1 MAQAYELGLSDYW
14 RILRKQSRV
23 ILGCVLLCATVTA
36 FYLSRQHPIYR
47 ATAQIKLER
56 ARMMSGQFYE
66 GFQSYYENPMVTESR
81 VIESRSI
88 AEVVV
93 RAIEPELE
101 KTNPD
106 KFQDLA
112 GEIQGSISA
121 EPVNETNII
130 KILSTGGE
138 PKRVAQVANLTAEAY
153 IAFNLDERNKQ
164 ARKVREFVESQIG
177 QTEVRLKVVEEALKQ
192 MRAHGDASGQ
202 AVALQNRLADIQG
215 QLMNLQPK
223 LKDVH
228 PDILRLK
235 AQVSEIEGQ
244 LQGLPAAELEYAR
257 LSREVQVN
265 EKTYRTLRERL
276 EEARI
281 AEAEKV
287 AEASIIERA
296 TPPGSP
302 VGFKKKLGMFLGLM
316 LGLLVGAMMAFVIE
330 TLDTSIGTID
340 DVESLLQVPVLA
352 VIPHFGYV
360 ENAPVSQ
367 MNFSWRRLFGKHDKV
382 PDERY
387 TLFAHYNP
395 RSPAT
400 EAYRILRTNLK
411 LAPERKVLL
420 VTSAGPGEGKS
431 TLISNLGIVIAQAGL
446 RVVLVSSDLRRPQL
460 GRLFDLPRDQGLSE
474 VLRGDLAVER
484 SIRGLSD
491 FILGKFGYEET
502 IKNPY
507 LANLFVIT
515 SGKLPENPAELLG
528 SANMQ
533 ATLEKLRSQYDV
545 VLVDA
550 PPILPVADALL
561 LAPQVDGVM
570 LVYEVGRISRA
581 ALGRAKGQLDSVG
594 ARILGVVLNHVR
606 PEVQTQPRDYYYYRQ
621 KYAYSDKDTKETKVA
636 EPGATTPDLP

>member
-1 MAQAYELGLSDYW
+1 MAQQQYELGLSDYW
-14 RILRKQSRV
+14 RILRKQARV
-23 ILGCVLLCATVTA
+23 IIGCLILFSSVTA
-36 FYLSRQHPIYR
+36 FYLSRQKPVFK

-93 RAIEPELE
+93 RQMEPDLE
-101 KTNPD
+101 QKD
-106 KFQDLA
+106 IVRFQETA
-112 GEIQGSISA
+112 GQIQGSISA
-121 EPVNETNII
+121 EPVTETNII
-130 KILSTGGE
+130 KIISTGE
-138 PKRVAQVANLTAEAY
+138 QSERVAQIANLTAEAY

-164 ARKVREFVESQIG
+164 ARKVREFVESQLS

-192 MRAHGDASGQ
+192 MRAHGDASGH
-202 AVALQNRLADIQG
+202 AVVLQNRLADLQG
-215 QLMNLQPK
+215 QLAGLAPK

-228 PDILRLK
+228 PDILRMK
-235 AQVSEIEGQ
+235 AQMSELEGQ

-257 LSREVQVN
+257 LSREVEVN

-296 TPPGSP
+296 TTGAS
-302 VGFKKKLGMFLGLM
+302 VGFQKRLGLFLGVF
-316 LGLLVGAMMAFVIE
+316 LGLLVGTMLAFVIE

-340 DVESLLQVPVLA
+340 DVEALLQVPVLA

-360 ENAPVSQ
+360 ESLKQTESKVT
-367 MNFSWRRLFGKHDKV
+367 SWLKRFKLKKEDHLSSDRFA
-382 PDERY
+382 
-387 TLFAHYNP
+387 LFAHHNP

-411 LAPERKVLL
+411 LSGERKVIL

-431 TLISNLGIVIAQAGL
+431 TLVSNLGIVTAQSGL
-446 RVVLVSSDLRRPQL
+446 RTVLVSSDLRRPQL
-460 GRLFDLPRDQGLSE
+460 GKLFDLPKEFGLSE
-474 VLRGDLAVER
+474 VLRGDLPLDR
-484 SIRGLSD
+484 SLRGLSD
-491 FILGKFGYEET
+491 FILGKFGYDET

-507 LANLFVIT
+507 LANLFLIT
-515 SGKLPENPAELLG
+515 SGRLPDNPAELLG
-528 SANMQ
+528 SANMKS
-533 ATLEKLRSQYDV
+533 TLEKLRSQFDF

-550 PPILPVADALL
+550 PPILPVADSLL
-561 LAPQVDGVM
+561 LAPNVDGVI
-570 LVYEVGRISRA
+570 LLYEVGRISRA
-581 ALGRAKGQLDSVG
+581 ALARAKAQLDSVG
-594 ARILGVVLNHVR
+594 ARLLGVVLNHVR
-606 PEVQTQPRDYYYYRQ
+606 SEVETQPRDYYYYRQ
-621 KYAYSDKDTKETKVA
+621 KYAYSEKESKTV
-636 EPGATTPDLP
+636 EPSGQPDQL